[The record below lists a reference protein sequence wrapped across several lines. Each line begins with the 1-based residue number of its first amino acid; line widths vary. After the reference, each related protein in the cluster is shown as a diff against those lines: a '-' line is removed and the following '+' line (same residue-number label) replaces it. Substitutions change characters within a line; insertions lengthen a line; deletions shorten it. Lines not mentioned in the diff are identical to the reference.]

1 MMKKIII
8 VLLASFLLFSCNNKK
23 VKNDVNNEN
32 TIKSNNQID
41 DKNAKGTINLFDS
54 LTIKSECDLTSY
66 FIYLVDALNFLAE
79 NSNLENANNFTLKD
93 KRQATTLINEMLNA
107 ADWAQKKEL
116 SIPPL
121 KECKNFNNANLLID
135 ELLVDFYKDMYKELI
150 DERVPIVSST
160 NVVFPKS
167 QRKPW
172 MQKSEEEIVKS
183 LLSKGYNEE
192 QIHDAIRYMRKQKQ
206 EEAAR
211 QTKENRE
218 HYNIYSWSY
227 Y

>member
-23 VKNDVNNEN
+23 VENDVNNEN

-116 SIPPL
+116 S
-121 KECKNFNNANLLID
+121 
-135 ELLVDFYKDMYKELI
+135 
-150 DERVPIVSST
+150 
-160 NVVFPKS
+160 
-167 QRKPW
+167 
-172 MQKSEEEIVKS
+172 
-183 LLSKGYNEE
+183 
-192 QIHDAIRYMRKQKQ
+192 
-206 EEAAR
+206 
-211 QTKENRE
+211 
-218 HYNIYSWSY
+218 
-227 Y
+227 

>member
-8 VLLASFLLFSCNNKK
+8 VLLTSFLLFSCNNKK
-23 VKNDVNNEN
+23 VENDVNNEN

-66 FIYLVDALNFLAE
+66 FIYLVDVLNFLAE

-116 SIPPL
+116 SIPSY
-121 KECKNFNNANLLID
+121 KECKNFNNENLLND

-150 DERVPIVSST
+150 DERVSKIIL
-160 NVVFPKS
+160 
-167 QRKPW
+167 
-172 MQKSEEEIVKS
+172 SEKE
-183 LLSKGYNEE
+183 SKNIIDWAKKNGYNEM
-192 QIHDAIRYMRKQKQ
+192 QAIDLLKKRQ
-206 EEAAR
+206 EDYNN

-218 HYNIYSWSY
+218 DYNVYSWSY

>member
-1 MMKKIII
+1 MKKIII

-23 VKNDVNNEN
+23 VENDVNNEN

-150 DERVPIVSST
+150 DERVSEIILTKKESKKIVAWC
-160 NVVFPKS
+160 KS
-167 QRKPW
+167 Q
-172 MQKSEEEIVKS
+172 
-183 LLSKGYNEE
+183 GYS
-192 QIHDAIRYMRKQKQ
+192 Q
-206 EEAAR
+206 EKAVIMLKKRQEDYNN

-218 HYNIYSWSY
+218 DYNVYSWSY